1 MNFNEYDTFVF
12 DFDGTL
18 LNSEPYHKLA
28 HSKVLSLIL
37 NKEINLTD
45 EEFSRYIGK
54 NDKEIFEM
62 YKSDF
67 EVDFDKEYMINKKV
81 EIAEK
86 LLEDESV
93 KIFDYFY
100 DLIKEKRDRK
110 FYVVSNQNENILFPI
125 LKNKNIINYFDD
137 VFCLSKMDVKKYDFY
152 ININQYIPE
161 LNNCIVFEDDVNVLK
176 FLEDRGYTVV
186 AVKSE
191 INRDRI
197 NNNFKNIIDCN

>member
-137 VFCLSKMDVKKYDFY
+137 IFCLSKMDVNKYDFY

-191 INRDRI
+191 INCDRI